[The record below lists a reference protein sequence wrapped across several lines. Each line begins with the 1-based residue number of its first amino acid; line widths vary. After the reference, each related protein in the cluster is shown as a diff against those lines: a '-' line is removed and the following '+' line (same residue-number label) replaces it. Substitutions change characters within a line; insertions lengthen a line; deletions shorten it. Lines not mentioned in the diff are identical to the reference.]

1 MQTLYLR
8 KNEERRLLAGH
19 LWVFG
24 NEVDVARSRFKEF
37 EPGEQARIVSASG
50 RPLGSGYVNP
60 HSLISVR
67 MVSREGKALDRDLL
81 TRRIAR
87 ALELRESL
95 FKSPYYRLVFSE
107 GDYLPGLVV
116 DRYGDILVVQL
127 TTAGM
132 EQKKDVVVRALE
144 ELTKPKGILFR
155 NDGSVRSLEGLES
168 YVEMVGSVP
177 EEAVVEE
184 NGLRFTVPL
193 AGGQKTGWFFDQRVN
208 RAAFATYAGKGRVL
222 DAFSYVGGF
231 GVTAAVTGAQ
241 EVVCLDSSGTAL
253 EYVQKNA
260 EMNGVGD
267 RVRTEVGDA
276 FDMLRQL
283 GDRGERFGAVSLDPP
298 ALIKRGKDHA
308 AGLAGYRKLNKL
320 ALALVEDGGV
330 LTTCSC
336 SRHLG
341 AEELRGV
348 LQRVATEAGARLQIV
363 ERGRQGPDHPVHP
376 AMPETEY
383 LKTITVRVVR

>member
-1 MQTLYLR
+1 M
-8 KNEERRLLAGH
+8 AGH

-60 HSLISVR
+60 HSLISARV
-67 MVSREGKALDRDLL
+67 VSRKGEALDRELL
-81 TRRIAR
+81 TRRVGR
-87 ALELRESL
+87 ALTLRESL

-132 EQKKDVVVRALE
+132 ERKKEIVIRVLE
-144 ELTKPKGILFR
+144 ELTGSKGILLK

-168 YVEMVGSVP
+168 YVEAVGSVP

-184 NGLRFTVPL
+184 SGLRFTVPL

-208 RAAFATYAGKGRVL
+208 RSAFAAYVRERRVL

-231 GVTAAVTGAQ
+231 GIAAAAAGAR

-253 EYVQKNA
+253 EYVRKNA
-260 EMNGVGD
+260 EMNGEGD
-267 RVRTEVGDA
+267 RVRTEEGDA
-276 FDMLRQL
+276 FDMLRQM
-283 GDRGERFGAVSLDPP
+283 GDRGERFEAVSLDPP

-330 LTTCSC
+330 LTSCSC

-348 LQRVATEAGARLQIV
+348 LQRAATEAGARLQIL
-363 ERGRQGPDHPVHP
+363 ERGRQGQDHPVHP

-383 LKTITVRVVR
+383 LKTITVRVIR